1 MRRWVNG
8 KQLNRLVEFPQE
20 TPLVEFTHSQRS
32 RYSETDRM
40 GYVYYGRY
48 LEYFEVARTE
58 MIRAFGFS
66 YRELEESGVM
76 LPVIHS
82 EIEYKAP
89 ILYDEEMLV
98 KVMVF
103 EKPAVRLQTF
113 YEVTTP
119 ASDKVH
125 VFGEVSLC
133 FTDAETRKPCR
144 APESFV
150 KAMLQQSPK

>member
-1 MRRWVNG
+1 V
-8 KQLNRLVEFPQE
+8 KFPDKKPIVEY
-20 TPLVEFTHSQRS
+20 THTLRS
-32 RYSETDRM
+32 RYGETDRM

-58 MIRAFGFS
+58 MIRSYGLS

-82 EIEYKAP
+82 EVEYKAP
-89 ILYDEEMLV
+89 ILYDEEMHV

-103 EKPAVRLQTF
+103 EVPAVRLQTF

-119 ASDKVH
+119 ASDAVH
-125 VFGEVSLC
+125 VYGEVSLC
-133 FTDAETRKPCR
+133 FMDAETRRPRR
-144 APESFV
+144 APASFTEP
-150 KAMLQQSPK
+150 MQSAQKD

>member
-1 MRRWVNG
+1 M
-8 KQLNRLVEFPQE
+8 KFPDKE
-20 TPLVEFTHSQRS
+20 PLVEYTHTLRS
-32 RYSETDRM
+32 RYGETDRM

-58 MIRAFGFS
+58 MIRAHGLS

-82 EIEYKAP
+82 EVEYKAP
-89 ILYDEEMLV
+89 ILYDEKMYV

-103 EKPAVRLQTF
+103 EVPSVRLQTF

-119 ASDKVH
+119 ASDKIH
-125 VFGEVSLC
+125 VYGEVSLC
-133 FTDAETRKPCR
+133 FVDAETRRPCR
-144 APESFV
+144 APASFTEPMQTV
-150 KAMLQQSPK
+150 QKD

>member
-1 MRRWVNG
+1 M
-8 KQLNRLVEFPQE
+8 KFPAKK
-20 TPLVEFTHSQRS
+20 PIVEFTHTLRS
-32 RYSETDRM
+32 RYGETDRM

-58 MIRAFGFS
+58 MIRSYGIS

-76 LPVIHS
+76 LPVIHA

-89 ILYDEEMLV
+89 ILYDEEMFI
-98 KVMVF
+98 KVMIFDV
-103 EKPAVRLQTF
+103 PTVRLQTF

-119 ASDKVH
+119 AADKVH

-144 APESFV
+144 APKSFIQGIQEAV
-150 KAMLQQSPK
+150 KV